1 MENENSRLKFPIIMR
16 VILISMV
23 PLLILLSAALV
34 VTGVSTEKTI
44 KSEKKETLKA
54 VAAGMDSAYR
64 YAYEGDFSV
73 DENGNLYKGEKDISD
88 DFSIV
93 DNIYEQSGVVTTIFY
108 NDVRMVT
115 SLKDE
120 NGQRAVGTTADPDI
134 YKTVIEGGIY
144 SGEAEIQGKKY
155 YVYYEPLKTNSG
167 EITGMVFAGIDALG
181 VMSDISSKVMVMA
194 VFLLVIFIISV
205 GLAVIAASHMS
216 KAMKK
221 VNGSISVISSG
232 NLTVPVDKDSLTR
245 QDEIGSIARST
256 EKMRES
262 YCRLISEVSDAMDS
276 VKKSADCVDDM
287 SSRSGK
293 SVNDVSY
300 AVDEIA
306 SGAVSQAED
315 TQTAAESVDNIGRL
329 IRGIVD
335 DVGVLTENAHVMGK
349 AENDAMAI
357 LKELDATASRTDEAV
372 IKIAEQTDKTNESA
386 KEIEQAVELITSIAS
401 QTSLLSLNASI
412 EAARAGEAGRGFA
425 VVASEIQQLADQSN
439 TSAGKIQEIIT
450 ELTKQSEKTVGIMK
464 EVKNAVAEQTAKL
477 NDTKDIFGKVREGVE
492 NSMKS
497 IDKINSRTGEL
508 DNSRG
513 QVVEIIQNLSAVSEE
528 NAASTQET
536 TASTQELAA
545 AMNELS
551 ESANELKNYAD
562 KLEGAISI
570 FKI

>member
-1 MENENSRLKFPIIMR
+1 M
-16 VILISMV
+16 
-23 PLLILLSAALV
+23 
-34 VTGVSTEKTI
+34 
-44 KSEKKETLKA
+44 
-54 VAAGMDSAYR
+54 
-64 YAYEGDFSV
+64 
-73 DENGNLYKGEKDISD
+73 
-88 DFSIV
+88 
-93 DNIYEQSGVVTTIFY
+93 TTIFY

-167 EITGMVFAGIDALG
+167 EITGMVFAGIDASG

-335 DVGVLTENAHVMGK
+335 DVGVLTENSHVMGK